1 MYIKVIDQLLRRLNV
16 NSKEAKHTYLSR
28 LISDSDNFKKSDVPA
43 EKQALTFDQHPIKLK
58 LDEMTLEL
66 NDLKKELNIVKSPKM
81 NFLPKNLNTLVEQ
94 KLMQMKK
101 QIVDLTDL
109 QRGGEEG
116 ITHQKNGYENEME
129 IIQLKKELKESN
141 HRCQVLEH
149 SLEQKTRQT
158 DQYFT
163 LFRDISE
170 NVNKLTKDF
179 ECKKELR
186 LKPFKASRLD
196 YMNKK
201 KSLTDSADIQA
212 NILSLKQHLV
222 RFQSKVKDQY
232 GSYFMPAI
240 NEQLNNL
247 SKASDTLIDADSSF
261 QSIDSDIHSSVSTKP
276 FQKFDVCPKS
286 VFGLRANNGINIA
299 MSEAYEDDDDD
310 DDESRI
316 QMAMDDFTIT
326 TIATEDLVTDSDVL
340 TDDSED
346 GNQVRAKNDKFNGP
360 GMEQSE
366 DHEFQKDLLKL
377 DQKISK
383 VKQALESMKS
393 I

>member
-16 NSKEAKHTYLSR
+16 NSKEAKQTYLSR

-43 EKQALTFDQHPIKLK
+43 EKQVLTFDQHPIKIK

-66 NDLKKELNIVKSPKM
+66 NDLKKELNIVKSPKK
-81 NFLPKNLNTLVEQ
+81 NVLPKNLNTLVEQ

-116 ITHQKNGYENEME
+116 ITHQKKSYESEME
-129 IIQLKKELKESN
+129 IVKLKRELKESN

-170 NVNKLTKDF
+170 NVNKLVKDF

-196 YMNKK
+196 YMNNK
-201 KSLTDSADIQA
+201 KSLIDSTDIKA
-212 NILSLKQHLV
+212 NILSLKQHIV

-232 GSYFMPAI
+232 GSYFMPTI
-240 NEQLNNL
+240 NDQLNNL

-261 QSIDSDIHSSVSTKP
+261 QSVDSDFNSSVSSSKP
-276 FQKFDVCPKS
+276 FQKFDVCPKN
-286 VFGLRANNGINIA
+286 VFGLRANNGINIGN
-299 MSEAYEDDDDD
+299 SEAYEDEDD

-326 TIATEDLVTDSDVL
+326 TIATEDLVTDSDDL

-346 GNQVRAKNDKFNGP
+346 GNQVRARNDKFDGP
-360 GMEQSE
+360 GMEQSG
-366 DHEFQKDLLKL
+366 DYEFQKDLLKL

-383 VKQALESMKS
+383 VKQTLESMKS